1 MDGLHKRQ
9 KELRKTPHY
18 LLTKEK
24 KVELNEITNQIAMGG
39 KSKITSTSMS
49 KGTGTS
55 TSKGTSMSKG
65 TSTSTSKGTGTS
77 TSMSKI
83 KDKRRATIRLPK
95 DIDEDLKAAGEISKI
110 MGKYDIS
117 AENVIVDIPKIMK
130 KYRVNTD
137 HAVKIFKMNKYDI
150 SAENVIVD
158 IPKIMKKYRLN
169 FDRAVKIFK
178 IMEEYNVSSDH
189 AFEIFK
195 ITEEYEDV
203 SSDHAFEIFKITE
216 EYEDVSSDHAVE
228 IFKITEEYDV
238 STDHAFEIFKI
249 MEEHEDVS
257 SDHAFEIFKITEEYD
272 VSTDHAVE
280 ILEIMD
286 KHNVNIDTAVKMKSA
301 GDDMA
306 KINVT
311 YMYYDLDEGR
321 LAILSDFGHY
331 KFFNISKNNNV
342 YFQTYIFKGNY
353 YENNENVH
361 SIIYYSNHIK
371 PIMNVL
377 NKYKISKKE
386 LKKYIPK
393 KYLNEITPAKP
404 IDLWKIPP
412 PKTTK
417 SRKSTGLWKIPSGSN
432 SSGSR
437 KKSSSNGSK
446 IHTNVNDVSKQKTP
460 RTRRNSTTLA

>member
-130 KYRVNTD
+130 KYR
-137 HAVKIFKMNKYDI
+137 
-150 SAENVIVD
+150 
-158 IPKIMKKYRLN
+158 LN

-178 IMEEYNVSSDH
+178 IMEEYN
-189 AFEIFK
+189 
-195 ITEEYEDV
+195 V